1 MSVWLC
7 IPSVRPPEEA
17 EKCLKLWRERGY
29 KIALWRDDLSDSDF
43 YNRQCADWLYEG
55 VYPGYSAAVN
65 FLILAVM
72 ERDPQAE
79 WFVIGGD
86 DVSPDPNHIAEEIAR
101 QTREYFVEDAHLRRG
116 VPNPMHTDLYRQAS
130 TFGVMQP
137 TGDRFAD
144 GSIDKIAG
152 SAWIGREFARR
163 MYQGKGPLWP
173 EYTRFYM
180 DEELQEVATRWGVFH
195 QRRDLVHLHRH
206 YMRESDAIDSPAIY
220 SEIPEH
226 LKAQEVKWKAEQD
239 IFNKRKHARPTPWPG
254 SEPIAW
260 AGFIVHVAGEMFG
273 AVQRCVRC
281 KEVLTDYT
289 NCMTTSSR
297 PLSGFAA
304 GAYVAV
310 AYPGGRQKIV
320 VSEPGPGMVLCN
332 DGAGRSTAIQ

>member
-1 MSVWLC
+1 MSVWLT
-7 IPSVRPPEEA
+7 IPSARPPEEA

-29 KIALWRDDLSDSDF
+29 KIALWLDSPAE
-43 YNRQCADWLYEG
+43 YTEWNELGANLRC
-55 VYPGYSAAVN
+55 VRVHYPGYSQAVN
-65 FLILAVM
+65 WMIRYLM
-72 ERDPQAE
+72 QERSDAE
-79 WFVIGGD
+79 WFIIGGD
-86 DVSPDPNHIAEEIAR
+86 DVEPDLNHTAEEIAE
-101 QTREYFVEDAHLRRG
+101 QCGEYFANFHKDDYG
-116 VPNPMHTDLYRQAS
+116 NDS
-130 TFGVMQP
+130 FGVMQP
-137 TGDRFAD
+137 TGDRFAQ

-163 MYQGKGPLWP
+163 MYGGNGPLWP
-173 EYTRFYM
+173 EYTRFFM
-180 DEELQEVATRWGVFH
+180 DEELQEVATRLGVFQ
-195 QRRDLVHLHRH
+195 QRRDLIHLHRH